1 MLVQF
6 SVGNFRSFK
15 EPVTFSMVAAK
26 IIGKNAEIDS
36 NNIFKVNDNLDLL
49 TSAGIYGAN
58 ASGKSNLIKA
68 FGFMH
73 WFVLNSSRE
82 SQADESI
89 NIDPFLLDAEYEHKP
104 SFFEIVF
111 IQNSIMYRYGFE
123 VTQKKVETEW
133 LFYTPKNKEAKLFT
147 RVGDDIQISRNYKG
161 DPAAKRLTR
170 SNALF
175 LSVAA
180 QFNSETSIKV
190 LDWFRSANAI
200 SGYEEAG
207 YPGFTANKYV
217 EDQEFQKRILTLVR
231 NADVGVENLV
241 AEKKDINDPS
251 VFPDDMPEEIRDM
264 IRKDMKGKGSI
275 ITLKWIHTRKTHE
288 NSIEEIP
295 FKLGQE
301 SDGTVKLFHI
311 SGPIIDTLNRGSV
324 LFIDEFEARMH
335 TLLTR
340 RLISLFNSQE
350 TNPKHAQLIFATHDT
365 NLLSNDLFR
374 RDQIWFIE
382 KDENGASH
390 LYSLAELKVRN
401 NNNFENDYLS
411 GRYGGIPVI
420 GDLRQL
426 FYEPE
431 EKNRDKN

>member
-15 EPVTFSMVAAK
+15 EPVTLSMVAAK
-26 IIGKNAEIDS
+26 IKGKNEEIDC
-36 NNIFKVNDNLDLL
+36 NNIFNVNDNLDLL

-68 FGFMH
+68 FRFMR
-73 WFVLNSSRE
+73 WFVRKSSKE
-82 SQADESI
+82 TQVDELI
-89 NIDPFLLDAEYEHKP
+89 NVNPFLLDAEYEKKP
-104 SFFEIVF
+104 SYFEIVF
-111 IQNSIMYRYGFE
+111 IQNSVMYRYGFE

-147 RVGDDIQISRNYKG
+147 REGNEIQISRNFKG
-161 DPAAKRLTR
+161 DPAAKKLTR

-180 QFNSETSIKV
+180 QFNSETAINV
-190 LDWFRSANAI
+190 LDWFNAARAI
-200 SGYEEAG
+200 SGYEEVG
-207 YPGFTANKYV
+207 YSDFTKNKYA
-217 EDQEFQKRILTLVR
+217 EDQEFQKKILTLVH
-231 NADVGVENLV
+231 NADVGIENLV
-241 AEKKDINDPS
+241 TEKKDINDPS
-251 VFPDDMPEEIRDM
+251 VFPKDMPEEIRNI
-264 IRKDMKGKGSI
+264 IRKGMKDEGTL
-275 ITLKWIHTRKTHE
+275 ITLKSTHRKKIDE
-288 NSIEEIP
+288 NSTEEVP
-295 FKLGQE
+295 FSLGQE
-301 SDGTVKLFHI
+301 SDGTVKLFYI
-311 SGPIIDTLNRGSV
+311 SGPIFDTLNRGGV

-335 TLLTR
+335 TMLTR
-340 RLISLFNSQE
+340 KLVSLFNSRK

-374 RDQIWFIE
+374 RDQLWFIE

-411 GRYGGIPVI
+411 GRYGGIPII

-426 FYEPE
+426 FYESE
-431 EKNRDKN
+431 EKDRD

>member
-1 MLVQF
+1 
-6 SVGNFRSFK
+6 
-15 EPVTFSMVAAK
+15 MVAAK
-26 IIGKNAEIDS
+26 IKGKNVEIDK
-36 NNIFKVNDNLDLL
+36 NNVITLDDNLDLL
-49 TSAGIYGAN
+49 TSAGVYGAN

-89 NIDPFLLDAEYEHKP
+89 KIDPFLLDAEYEHKP

-147 RVGDDIQISRNYKG
+147 REGYDIQISRNFKG

-207 YPGFTANKYV
+207 YPGFTANKYA

-231 NADVGVENLV
+231 NADVGIENLI

-251 VFPDDMPEEIRDM
+251 VFPKDMPEEIRNI
-264 IRKDMKGKGSI
+264 IRKEMKDKGTL
-275 ITLKWIHTRKTHE
+275 ITLKSTHRKKTDE
-288 NSIEEIP
+288 NSTEEVP
-295 FKLGQE
+295 FSLNQE

-335 TLLTR
+335 TMLTR
-340 RLISLFNSQE
+340 KLISLFNSRE

-401 NNNFENDYLS
+401 DNNFENDYLS

-431 EKNRDKN
+431 EKNRD